1 MKRWTPSVAC
11 SPREER
17 VLKLTKNRKLYA
29 FLRRRRHELFDA
41 EFQDEL
47 STMYRDTGAG
57 DDPVPPALMCMALL
71 LQGYT
76 RVSDSEA
83 VACAVLDARWQ
94 VVLGCVGDDEEPF
107 SQGGLQQFRERLI
120 RHDMDRRLLERTVE
134 LAKKTKEF
142 DWKKLPK
149 DLRLAVDSRPFE
161 GAGRVEDTF
170 NLLGHGARKLVQ
182 CVSKL
187 TGRPFAQLCEAA
199 GIPVLLA
206 TSVKTGLDVDWNN
219 PSEKVTALVKLV
231 GQVDSLADW
240 VEREFADSM
249 EKPLTHHIEALQRI
263 KAQNVDQ
270 PEADDAQM
278 HDGVAKDR
286 QVSVEDPEM
295 RHGRKTKSR
304 LFNGF
309 KEHIGVDLDT
319 GLILAC
325 SIMPANQA
333 EALGAVPLKEDI
345 DRQGFRIAEL
355 HTDLGYLH
363 SPVVAEVLR
372 AGGEIVSKP
381 WPSHGRDGRVGKVD
395 FHLNMRDRT
404 ATCPAGQTKEFQLD
418 EVVTFDPQ
426 VCDRCPFREQCT
438 TAPLG
443 KGRSL
448 SIAAD
453 EPLQQRLQRQLKTKA
468 GRARLRQRTGVEHRL
483 AHMASRQGK
492 RARYRGCRKNTYDA
506 RRTASLLNL
515 ERINQKVAAAQ

>member
-1 MKRWTPSVAC
+1 VKRWTPSVAC

-325 SIMPANQA
+325 SIMPAN
-333 EALGAVPLKEDI
+333 
-345 DRQGFRIAEL
+345 
-355 HTDLGYLH
+355 
-363 SPVVAEVLR
+363 
-372 AGGEIVSKP
+372 
-381 WPSHGRDGRVGKVD
+381 
-395 FHLNMRDRT
+395 
-404 ATCPAGQTKEFQLD
+404 
-418 EVVTFDPQ
+418 
-426 VCDRCPFREQCT
+426 
-438 TAPLG
+438 
-443 KGRSL
+443 
-448 SIAAD
+448 
-453 EPLQQRLQRQLKTKA
+453 
-468 GRARLRQRTGVEHRL
+468 
-483 AHMASRQGK
+483 
-492 RARYRGCRKNTYDA
+492 
-506 RRTASLLNL
+506 
-515 ERINQKVAAAQ
+515 